1 MIDLSEKVALVTG
14 GSRGIGR
21 AIALQLA
28 AQGADVAVNYR
39 GNAAAAQAVVE
50 QIEGMG
56 RRAIAV
62 QADVADSEA
71 VQAMVKTVSQAL
83 GGPHIVVNNAGI
95 TRDTLLMRMK
105 ESDWNEVLDTNLKGA
120 FNVIKAVQRPMM
132 KGRYGRIVNI
142 TSIAGVSG
150 NAGQAN
156 YASAKAGLIG
166 LTKSVAKELGSRN
179 ITCNAVAPGFIPTDL
194 TADLSG
200 ALIAQAVELTPLGRL
215 GTVDD
220 IAQAVTFLASD
231 AAAFITGQVL
241 KVDGGMAF

>member
-194 TADLSG
+194 TADLSE

>member
-194 TADLSG
+194 TADLSD

>member
-1 MIDLSEKVALVTG
+1 MIDLTGKVALVTG

-28 AQGADVAVNYR
+28 RQGADVAVNYR
-39 GNAAAAQAVVE
+39 GNQEAGRAVVDE
-50 QIEGMG
+50 IEAMG
-56 RRAIAV
+56 RRALAV
-62 QADVADSEA
+62 QADVADAEA
-71 VQAMVKTVSQAL
+71 VQAMVKEITSTL

-95 TRDTLLMRMK
+95 TRDTLIMRMK
-105 ESDWNEVLDTNLKGA
+105 EEDWDAVLNTNLKGA

-132 KGRYGRIVNI
+132 KARYGRIVNI
-142 TSIAGVSG
+142 TSVAGISG

-156 YASAKAGLIG
+156 YASAKAGLVG
-166 LTKSVAKELGSRN
+166 LTKSVAKELGSRG

-194 TADLSG
+194 TADLSE

-215 GTVDD
+215 GTVED

-241 KVDGGMAF
+241 KVDGGMLF

>member
-1 MIDLSEKVALVTG
+1 MDLSEKVALVTG

-194 TADLSG
+194 TADLSD

>member
-1 MIDLSEKVALVTG
+1 M
-14 GSRGIGR
+14 
-21 AIALQLA
+21 
-28 AQGADVAVNYR
+28 N
-39 GNAAAAQAVVE
+39 
-50 QIEGMG
+50 
-56 RRAIAV
+56 
-62 QADVADSEA
+62 
-71 VQAMVKTVSQAL
+71 
-83 GGPHIVVNNAGI
+83 
-95 TRDTLLMRMK
+95 DTLLMRMK

-194 TADLSG
+194 TADLSE